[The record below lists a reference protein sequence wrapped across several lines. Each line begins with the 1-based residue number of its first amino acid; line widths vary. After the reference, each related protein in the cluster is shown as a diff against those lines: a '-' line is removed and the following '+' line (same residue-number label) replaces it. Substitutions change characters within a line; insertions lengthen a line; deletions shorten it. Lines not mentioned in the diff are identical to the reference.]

1 MLGDG
6 TAEARH
12 AAAAQTLGLRFA
24 TPPDAALNWRNF
36 DLDSDPK
43 RLQAMHLLHDTAPDV
58 RLDGFRRN
66 GGKLLLLHGAADPV
80 YSAWDT
86 VGYQQR
92 LNVAHGFQAS
102 AQFAR
107 TFIVPG
113 MNHCAGGPATD
124 RFDALSAIVD
134 WVENGHAPQRIEA
147 RGSAVL
153 HDETRPLC
161 PWPLVARYRGAGA
174 VNESANYAC
183 R

>member
-1 MLGDG
+1 
-6 TAEARH
+6 
-12 AAAAQTLGLRFA
+12 
-24 TPPDAALNWRNF
+24 
-36 DLDSDPK
+36 
-43 RLQAMHLLHDTAPDV
+43 
-58 RLDGFRRN
+58 
-66 GGKLLLLHGAADPV
+66 
-80 YSAWDT
+80 
-86 VGYQQR
+86 
-92 LNVAHGFQAS
+92 
-102 AQFAR
+102 
-107 TFIVPG
+107 

-134 WVENGHAPQRIEA
+134 WVEKGHAPQRIEA